1 MQAETYIPDPTR
13 WLNHENP
20 VIALE
25 ASFIMVLII
34 WIVWDK
40 ITAIRKDKETSAT
53 LRELTGLLNKIYGA
67 LHDDKR

>member
-1 MQAETYIPDPTR
+1 MTPETYIPDPTR
-13 WLNHENP
+13 WLNHDNP

-25 ASFIMVLII
+25 AAFIIVLVI

-40 ITAIRKDKETSAT
+40 ITAIRKDKETSST

-67 LHDDKR
+67 LDDKR

>member
-1 MQAETYIPDPTR
+1 MTPETYIPDPQR
-13 WLNHENP
+13 FVNHENQ

-25 ASFIMVLII
+25 AMFIIVLVGYIFWKEVI
-34 WIVWDK
+34 S
-40 ITAIRKDKETSAT
+40 IRKDKETSST